1 MVDLIIF
8 IFVITGATYL
18 IKFIVTFLLQSLFGG
33 KPKNLVN
40 QIYKDHP
47 EVNLEKVKN
56 FISDEIQTEEIC
68 SHWEMV
74 AIFTTFLLKE
84 NVQEVLKRSQVYS
97 SELGWET
104 KFNYDFFNEI
114 AQTANKI
121 YLRKSK
127 KIAKKLLMFG
137 RRLAERYDQREWAE
151 KYGLLYKKIH
161 EEQIF
166 LKRDLTRRLR

>member
-1 MVDLIIF
+1 MLDLIIF

-18 IKFIVTFLLQSLFGG
+18 IRFIVTFLLQSLFGG

-47 EVNLEKVKN
+47 EVNLEKVKY
-56 FISDEIQTEEIC
+56 FISDELQPEEIY

-84 NVQEVLKRSQVYS
+84 NVQEVLKRSQVYGD
-97 SELGWET
+97 LGWEK
-104 KFNYDFFNEI
+104 KFNYDFYNEI
-114 AQTANKI
+114 DQTANKI

-127 KIAKKLLMFG
+127 KIAEKLLMFG
-137 RRLAERYDQREWAE
+137 KRLAERYDQREWAE
-151 KYGLLYKKIH
+151 KYWLLYKKIH
-161 EEQIF
+161 EEQNT
-166 LKRDLTRRLR
+166 LKWDLRRRLR